1 MRYKIGRGNG
11 STKMALIST
20 SDSVD
25 VIISL
30 SVYGPQEV
38 LTGGEEEEH
47 DGNVL
52 SPSDVPCAV
61 GERTITWLN
70 IRTGT
75 QD

>member
-1 MRYKIGRGNG
+1 MRYKIGRDNG
-11 STKMALIST
+11 CNKMALIST

-52 SPSDVPCAV
+52 SPSGVPCAV
-61 GERTITWLN
+61 RGKKKQLS
-70 IRTGT
+70 G
-75 QD
+75 

>member
-1 MRYKIGRGNG
+1 MAGTMVAPKC
-11 STKMALIST
+11 MALIST

-30 SVYGPQEV
+30 SVYGEQKV
-38 LTGGEEEEH
+38 LTGGEEEH

-61 GERTITWLN
+61 GEKKN
-70 IRTGT
+70 N
-75 QD
+75 